1 MRKGWAQHI
10 IRKTGQGTFSKIP
23 YLLHSF
29 RLLEIYAVRRKLE
42 SKLDNIDENIEIV
55 YKDKLFEEAPVSE
68 NEQ

>member
-1 MRKGWAQHI
+1 LRKGWAQYI
-10 IRKTGQGTFSKIP
+10 IRKTEQGTFFKIP

-29 RLLEIYAVRRKLE
+29 RLLEIHAVRRKLE
-42 SKLDNIDENIEIV
+42 SKLENIKIV